1 MRHYLSLGLLHLLFE
16 ASSARVVAPTSAHDD
31 GNGKGNGNGNDGDAD
46 ADATKRDLAG

>member
-31 GNGKGNGNGNDGDAD
+31 GNGNGNGNDGDAD

>member
-1 MRHYLSLGLLHLLFE
+1 MRHYLSLGPLHLLFE

-31 GNGKGNGNGNDGDAD
+31 GNGNGNDGDAD

>member
-1 MRHYLSLGLLHLLFE
+1 MRHYLSLGLLLLLRLLFE

-31 GNGKGNGNGNDGDAD
+31 GNDGDAD